1 MYTFQRVHPASLE
14 DYNKLTSAARKRKA
28 GSSSESSYKQLK
40 QPLVTTT
47 ILNSNAN
54 LVTQAT
60 VDSLIMN
67 VVVQGLLPLHLVQHE
82 AFVTL
87 VNGLQPHRSVLSRP
101 TLTRRINDKTKDMK
115 QKLIDL
121 LKEQSYLATTA
132 DCWSSHGKSYIGVT
146 GHWIDAHSLERK
158 SACLA
163 LRRLKGSHTYDVIA
177 STLEGINTEF
187 GVRRKTIRTTTDS
200 GSNFVKAFS
209 VFGQQASIS
218 NDNDDNEIE
227 DDADDEPNNDLSYP
241 SDQIVHVDL
250 SSILNVNV
258 PDYELPRHQ
267 RCAAH
272 MLNLV
277 STTDADKAEADA
289 SYKKLSRSAFA
300 KCQAL
305 WNKYGRSNHAV
316 ETVTDRLQLGLKRPN
331 QTRWNSVFLAVERLI
346 QIIEAQGEDDFHSVC
361 AEIGVTRLTAADLSF
376 LREYLSA
383 MKPVA
388 QALNIMQSEK
398 HMLLGCLIPTIMI
411 LREKLIAK
419 SAAVTICKP
428 LVSALIQGIDNR
440 YFCKITK

>member
-1 MYTFQRVHPASLE
+1 VE
-14 DYNKLTSAARKRKA
+14 DYNKLTSVARKRKA
-28 GSSSESSYKQLK
+28 GSSSESSCKQLK

-60 VDSLIMN
+60 VDRLIMN
-67 VVVQGLLPLHLVQHE
+67 SVVEGLLPLHLVQHE
-82 AFVTL
+82 AFVAL
-87 VNGLQPHRSVLSRP
+87 VNGLQPNRSVLSRP
-101 TLTRRINDKTKDMK
+101 TLTRRINDKAKDVK

-146 GHWIDAHSLERK
+146 GHWIDAHTLERK

-209 VFGQQASIS
+209 VFGQQA
-218 NDNDDNEIE
+218 NESDGDETE
-227 DDADDEPNNDLSYP
+227 DDAHDEESNNDLSYL
-241 SDQIVHVDL
+241 SDQTVHVDL
-250 SSILNVNV
+250 SSILNADV

-277 STTDADKAEADA
+277 STTDACKAEADA
-289 SYKKLSRSAFA
+289 TYKKISRSAFG

-316 ETVTDRLQLGLKRPN
+316 DTVTDRLQLGLKRPN

-376 LREYLSA
+376 LREYLSV

-398 HMLLGCLIPTIMI
+398 HMFLGCLIPTIMI

-419 SAAVTICKP
+419 SAAVTMCKP
-428 LVSALIQGIDNR
+428 LVSALIEGIDNR
-440 YFCKITK
+440 